1 MTAHIY
7 QTPKNAMQSGKA
19 RTGTWVLEHAPAEAK
34 QPDPLT
40 GWAGSGDMRQQLRLT
55 FPSLEAA
62 QAYASAISSLTSIAK
77 PSARRAATKSATPF
91 TGTRWTVIFSPS
103 TPPPSCTRERP
114 VARNSEKLSDTM
126 PGEL

>member
-62 QAYASAISSLTSIAK
+62 QAYAQSI
-77 PSARRAATKSATPF
+77 
-91 TGTRWTVIFSPS
+91 GLDYHV
-103 TPPPSCTRERP
+103 
-114 VARNSEKLSDTM
+114 TM
-126 PGEL
+126 PAPKSLKLQAYADNFR